1 VISEAGRSW
10 ARFPHSGA
18 IRCLQIFSSCQCM
31 DRQSALDIGT
41 TNKHSHP
48 RANHTH
54 PLSQPRFRGN
64 AMLPQVRAV
73 SEIDQCFKTS
83 GQVSLYRW
91 TSAAISF
98 SQRPCLI
105 LSKQYRKSINA
116 CRFFGRCR
124 RIDRHPPSYHSC
136 TRELF
141 LLPQMQPRFRGNVSA
156 VSEIGQC
163 SETFC
168 QVSLYRESGTI
179 SFSIRD

>member
-1 VISEAGRSW
+1 MHTFGS
-10 ARFPHSGA
+10 HTQMSGYRA
-18 IRCLQIFSSCQCM
+18 STINVLNSHNLTWHAVFFGSQTIAENKQWSQIFSSSQCM
-31 DRQSALDIGT
+31 DRQSALDTGT
-41 TNKHSHP
+41 KNKHSHP

-105 LSKQYRKSINA
+105 LSKQYR
-116 CRFFGRCR
+116 
-124 RIDRHPPSYHSC
+124 
-136 TRELF
+136 
-141 LLPQMQPRFRGNVSA
+141 
-156 VSEIGQC
+156 
-163 SETFC
+163 
-168 QVSLYRESGTI
+168 
-179 SFSIRD
+179 